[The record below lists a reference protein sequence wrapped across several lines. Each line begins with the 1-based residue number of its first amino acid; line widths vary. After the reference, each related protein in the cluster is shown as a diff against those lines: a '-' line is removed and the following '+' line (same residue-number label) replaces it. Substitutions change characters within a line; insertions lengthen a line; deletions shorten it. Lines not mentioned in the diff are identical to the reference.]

1 MSLTDTQK
9 SPLPA
14 GACSWRC
21 TPHSHCC
28 PAGVYRACTAP
39 RKASRPPKR
48 PAPPLPAAQ
57 PYGQPGGSPRLFRG
71 PPARRHPGAP
81 RGFLHAVRH
90 RHREDLHRDG
100 GGVPPG
106 GLGLRDGPLRPRGG
120 PQGPG
125 GGAVH
130 LLLLPAGPA
139 PGGGRPLRLRHRQL
153 AGVRAPVRPG
163 GALGGGLPRLLRDTP
178 AGGGRR

>member
-1 MSLTDTQK
+1 MQKGRWYHVPTDTQK

-14 GACSWRC
+14 GAVPGAVRRIHIAARRGVR
-21 TPHSHCC
+21 PVPRPGKL
-28 PAGVYRACTAP
+28 PARQRGQ
-39 RKASRPPKR
+39 
-48 PAPPLPAAQ
+48 PLPCRGPAH
-57 PYGQPGGSPRLFRG
+57 GHGGARLFRG

-90 RHREDLHRDG
+90 RHRGDLHRDG

-153 AGVRAPVRPG
+153 AGVRAPVRWPQ
-163 GALGGGLPRLLRDTP
+163 
-178 AGGGRR
+178 